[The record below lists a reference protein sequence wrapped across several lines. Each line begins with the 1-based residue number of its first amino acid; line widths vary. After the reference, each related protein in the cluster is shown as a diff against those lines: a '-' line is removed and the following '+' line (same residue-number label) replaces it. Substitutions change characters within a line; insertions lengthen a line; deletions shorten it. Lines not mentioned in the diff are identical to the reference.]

1 MFSQVIGAIMACY
14 KTVGMV
20 KDFVDQLVVAWK
32 QYQLS
37 IIDHSAEQ
45 KIKKLEYITAL
56 AQRTANDL
64 KMAQTPEAKEK
75 ALEELKIVHSLRVD
89 FIDSN

>member
-1 MFSQVIGAIMACY
+1 MGQIISVIMAAY

-20 KDFVDQLVVAWK
+20 KDLVDQLVVAWK

-37 IIDHSAEQ
+37 IIDHNAET

-64 KMAQTPEAKEK
+64 KLATTPEAKEK
-75 ALEELKIVHSLRVD
+75 AIEELKIVHSLRVD